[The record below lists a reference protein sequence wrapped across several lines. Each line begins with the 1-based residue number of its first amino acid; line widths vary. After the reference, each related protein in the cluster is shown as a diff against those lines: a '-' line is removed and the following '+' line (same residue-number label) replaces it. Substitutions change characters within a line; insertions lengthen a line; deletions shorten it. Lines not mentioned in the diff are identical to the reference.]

1 MNIKNSFL
9 ILFLKKT
16 TQTKKQFLS
25 SKNKQKPKNKQF
37 LSSLCWFFICSDSV
51 TNIKAAPIL
60 QFQL

>member
-16 TQTKKQFLS
+16 KQTKKQLS

-37 LSSLCWFFICSDSV
+37 LSSLCWFFICSDRV